1 LVRLGKG
8 SFISFDSFL
17 RRPLPDTKEIVKEIE
32 ALRKKEKLG
41 KERMVLIAEVEGMDT
56 EGKERLKEV
65 RDT

>member
-1 LVRLGKG
+1 
-8 SFISFDSFL
+8 
-17 RRPLPDTKEIVKEIE
+17 VKEIE
-32 ALRKKEKLG
+32 AFRKKEKLG